1 MSGLSLFPLQPA
13 TTSLSAVLDTID
25 RVGASGGRV
34 QVVADY
40 FNRIGFDRVVVTL
53 RDASLNPV
61 VIGAAGEAG
70 VLSLSGQ
77 ALKPLPGSV
86 WRRRLA
92 HIERFRIGDLY
103 LLDGSDDWVARE
115 FFGSDPEPVS
125 SDGRWLSTDLIVGV
139 LRGPSKQVLGFVKL
153 ASARS
158 GRRPEEVEIREI
170 ETVVRHLAARVA
182 YDALE
187 ALARQRLE
195 RLQLLQEA
203 GASLT
208 RLLDEG
214 EIAREL
220 VRQVQRAVHSDGVA
234 ILVPEL
240 ANDRLHTM
248 LRVVRGTE
256 YSRASVCLGDGLV
269 AEVARTGRS
278 VRVGDREADHARE
291 KSGLP
296 APLSL
301 YDITGDAGTAASAV
315 VVPLR
320 VGTRLLAVLAV
331 YSSDTD
337 LYTAEDEEVLAT
349 MASQAATAMA
359 NAARYAESERER
371 RTTEALA
378 DVTRAVS
385 ESLRLG
391 EVLRLILR
399 HSIALLGVEGAC
411 IALSK
416 GEYLHIVAAAGGADV
431 LNGVHVPV
439 AGTVVGRCSVQN
451 EVVLLNEPGGEPPLG
466 RSANQIARVQ
476 RAVMAPLSAGD
487 GTIGALV
494 IINRERPFELDDAK
508 ILERL
513 ADQVA
518 VAIRNARLFEQVE
531 KAMREWR
538 VAFDTVASGIVV
550 LEESLT
556 VSRCNARAA
565 DLCGTSIQG
574 LLGQRFCAALLGE
587 DALEKGLSIAA
598 CVDRAIAEGTP
609 VRELLHDKGHNR
621 LLTLLVN
628 AHPDGG
634 CVITFDDITET
645 IRLAEQHRNV
655 LELVSDAIVV
665 ARLDG
670 ILAFANP
677 AAVSLFQRNDLPGS
691 SISDLIPPEWMTIV
705 SANLD
710 AVRQGTRIHYECEV
724 LRADG
729 SRRLVEVNA
738 TAITEAGVVNA
749 TVACLRDITEQR
761 ADAIAREHS
770 EALFRGLA
778 DNTSVAVFTV
788 DRDGRFT
795 SVNQGMLWASGLKRE
810 QLIGLHFTALLGAQD
825 MEQGVD
831 ALRSTLEGERM
842 RFHVHTIGRG
852 GLRMTQ
858 VTTSPIRTSGQIT
871 GVLGLVREVV
881 SDEI

>member
-1 MSGLSLFPLQPA
+1 MPGISLFPLQQTA
-13 TTSLSAVLDTID
+13 SSLSDVLDTID

-53 RDASLNPV
+53 RDESLNPV
-61 VIGAAGEAG
+61 VIGASGEAG

-92 HIERFRIGDLY
+92 QIERFRIGDLY

-115 FFGSDPEPVS
+115 FFGSDAEPS
-125 SDGRWLSTDLIVGV
+125 ASDGRWLATDLIVGV
-139 LRGPSKQVLGFVKL
+139 LRGPDKQVLGFVKL

-158 GRRPEEVEIREI
+158 GRRPDEAKFHEI
-170 ETVVRHLAARVA
+170 ETVVRHLASRVA

-208 RLLDEG
+208 RSLDEE

-220 VRQVQRAVHSDGVA
+220 VRQVQRAVHCDGVA
-234 ILVPEL
+234 ILVPNL
-240 ANDRLHTM
+240 AQDTLQTV
-248 LRVVRGTE
+248 LRVSRGMEHT
-256 YSRASVCLGDGLV
+256 RASVRLGDGLV

-278 VRVGDREADHARE
+278 TRVGDREADNARE
-291 KSGLP
+291 RAGLP

-301 YDITGDAGTAASAV
+301 YDITGDLGTAASAV

-320 VGTRLLAVLAV
+320 VGTRLHAVLAV
-331 YSSDTD
+331 YSSDSD
-337 LYTAEDEEVLAT
+337 LYAAEDEEVLAT

-359 NAARYAESERER
+359 NAGRYAESERER

-378 DVTRAVS
+378 DVARAVS

-411 IALSK
+411 VALRK
-416 GEYLHIVAAAGGADV
+416 GEYLHIVAASGGADV

-439 AGTVVGRCSVQN
+439 SGTMLGRCALEN
-451 EVVLLNEPGGEPPLG
+451 EVVLLNEQGDEPALG
-466 RSANQIARVQ
+466 RSAHQIMRVQ

-487 GTIGALV
+487 GTIGSLI
-494 IINRERPFELDDAK
+494 IINRERAFEADDAK
-508 ILERL
+508 ILQRL

-538 VAFDTVASGIVV
+538 VAFDSVASGIVV

-556 VSRCNARAA
+556 VSRCNSRAA
-565 DLCGTSIQG
+565 ELCGTNIQG
-574 LLGQRFCAALLGE
+574 LLGRKFSSALLGE
-587 DALEKGLSIAA
+587 ENTVDDSGIAV
-598 CVDRAIAEGTP
+598 CVERAIADGLP
-609 VRELLHDKGHNR
+609 VRELLHDRARSR

-645 IRLAEQHRNV
+645 VRLAEQHRNV
-655 LELVSDAIVV
+655 LELVSDAILV

-670 ILAFANP
+670 SLAFANP
-677 AAVSLFQRNDLPGS
+677 AAVNLFQREDLTDLH
-691 SISDLIPPEWMTIV
+691 ISDLIPPEWMAIV
-705 SANLD
+705 SANLKS
-710 AVRQGTRIHYECEV
+710 VRQGTRIKYECEV

-729 SRRLVEVNA
+729 SRRIVEVKA
-738 TAITEAGVVNA
+738 TATTEAGIVNA

-761 ADAIAREHS
+761 ADALARERS

-795 SVNQGMLWASGLKRE
+795 SINQGLQAVSGLKRE
-810 QLIGLHFTALLGAQD
+810 QLIGLHFTALLEASYR
-825 MEQGVD
+825 EQGMA
-831 ALRSTLEGERM
+831 ALHSTLNGERV
-842 RFHVHTIGRG
+842 RFHACTIGRSG
-852 GLRMTQ
+852 PMMTQ
-858 VTTSPIRTSGQIT
+858 VTTSPIKASGQIT
-871 GVLGLVREVV
+871 GVLGLVREVA